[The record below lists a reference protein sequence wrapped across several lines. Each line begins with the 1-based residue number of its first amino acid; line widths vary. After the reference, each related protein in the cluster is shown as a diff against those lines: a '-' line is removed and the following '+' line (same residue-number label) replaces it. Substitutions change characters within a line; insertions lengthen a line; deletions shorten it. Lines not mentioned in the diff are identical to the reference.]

1 MYTPAEISKVKTLYQ
16 NLVELNLIRIEELDG
31 FQEPVAHYMPE
42 ATKKLAELITSA
54 SGFPHKCVVENAMLS
69 ASSEYS
75 WAIFAA
81 YKGFFDPTEM
91 RRNVMQSVNDFITD
105 AAMLELTESLFPQ
118 AELNSMLKDH
128 HEYLDM
134 VQDNVRRG
142 LLLAEEMDDSAERV
156 SDMRLAS

>member
-1 MYTPAEISKVKTLYQ
+1 MYTPAEVAKVKSLYQ

-31 FQEPVAHYMPE
+31 FGEPVAQYTAE
-42 ATKKLAELITSA
+42 ARRQLIKAIT
-54 SGFPHKCVVENAMLS
+54 GCENFPWPCVIENASLHTT
-69 ASSEYS
+69 ASYIPELRRVFRGVFNKAAVMDLFWQSMEHEISE
-75 WAIFAA
+75 
-81 YKGFFDPTEM
+81 
-91 RRNVMQSVNDFITD
+91 
-105 AAMLELTESLFPQ
+105 AAMLELTESLFPK

-156 SDMRLAS
+156 RDMEHAA